1 MNQSKIQV
9 IVEDIAQQLEE
20 TNPTA
25 LEQIGLLIKVIG
37 AERCYRYLELARE
50 IHERGG
56 LKTADGSRAR
66 TFGGVFF
73 FVCRGR
79 MNMPEH
85 QKVWPNT
92 THPHQKNFVMRP
104 TWEEIA
110 EAAAEVKNEPGEART
125 AKLVM
130 VARPGKVIP
139 KGDVV
144 MMTITYEAVPQL
156 HKEFPRFQPTPT
168 IYLVCMTAKQWR
180 KVEQPIRKPEERL
193 VLEGYPRFHPKL
205 KTMYLFATLVS
216 TVSMQQ
222 AQRQKNQEAMLAKAA
237 EAQKEEVTK
246 EEE

>member
-1 MNQSKIQV
+1 MNQSKVQV
-9 IVEDIAQQLEE
+9 IADDIAQQLEE
-20 TNPTA
+20 TNPSA
-25 LEQIGLLIKVIG
+25 IEQIKLLIRVIG
-37 AERCYRYLELARE
+37 AERCYHYLDIARRMYE
-50 IHERGG
+50 EGG
-56 LKTADGSRAR
+56 LKTSDGSRAR

-85 QKVWPNT
+85 QKVWPDSK
-92 THPHQKNFVMRP
+92 HPHHRNFILRP

-110 EAAAEVKNEPGEART
+110 EAAAEVKNEPGESRT
-125 AKLVM
+125 AKLIM

-156 HKEFPRFQPTPT
+156 LKDFPRFEPTPM

-180 KVEQPIRKPEERL
+180 KVEQPIRKLDERL

-216 TVSMQQ
+216 TVSLQQ
-222 AQRQKNQEAMLAKAA
+222 AQRLKNQEAMLAKAA
-237 EAQKEEVTK
+237 EAKKAEATK
-246 EEE
+246 EE